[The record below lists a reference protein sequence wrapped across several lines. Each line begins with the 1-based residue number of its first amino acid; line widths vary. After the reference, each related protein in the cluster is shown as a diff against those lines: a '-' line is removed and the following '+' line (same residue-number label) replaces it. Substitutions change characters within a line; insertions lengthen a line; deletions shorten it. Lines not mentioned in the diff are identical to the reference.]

1 AQITEQFDYLR
12 FMPPRTP
19 ANRRSWW
26 TAVILAGPGWVIFG
40 ATKQIIGMF
49 LAVYLIAN
57 VPGATSFATE
67 PVQQLLAT
75 YEQMM
80 PQWLALL
87 LAVVLVVISQVKIN
101 VTNAYSGSL
110 AWTNAYTRITKR
122 YPGGI

>member
-1 AQITEQFDYLR
+1 I
-12 FMPPRTP
+12 
-19 ANRRSWW
+19 
-26 TAVILAGPGWVIFG
+26 V
-40 ATKQIIGMF
+40 
-49 LAVYLIAN
+49 N

-122 YPGGI
+122 YPGRITFLVVNLL